1 MLVVERMKNLRKKN
15 NLTQEDLA
23 AKVNISPMTAMR
35 WE

>member
-23 AKVNISPMTAMR
+23 AKVIFLL
-35 WE
+35 